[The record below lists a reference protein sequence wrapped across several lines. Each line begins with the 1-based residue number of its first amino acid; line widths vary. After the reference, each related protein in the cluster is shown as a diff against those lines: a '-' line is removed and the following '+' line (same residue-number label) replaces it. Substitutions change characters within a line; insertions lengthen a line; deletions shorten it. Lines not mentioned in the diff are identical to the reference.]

1 MAKET
6 NKNGG
11 KEEIYV
17 PSDLY
22 KKVMKIMEPYLNAL
36 RMYKRPQAKEGQ
48 QGSGINQEPDK
59 K

>member
-11 KEEIYV
+11 NEEIYV

-22 KKVMKIMEPYLNAL
+22 KKVMEIMEPYLNAL
-36 RMYKRPQAKEGQ
+36 RMYKRPQTKEEKEG
-48 QGSGINQEPDK
+48 SRTNQESDNK
-59 K
+59 